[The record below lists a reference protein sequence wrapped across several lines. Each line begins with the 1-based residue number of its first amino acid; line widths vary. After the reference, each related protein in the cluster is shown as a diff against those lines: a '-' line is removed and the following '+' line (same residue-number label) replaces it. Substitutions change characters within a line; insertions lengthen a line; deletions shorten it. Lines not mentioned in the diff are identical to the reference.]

1 MNFFKALLITN
12 IIILILIV
20 PSFIVLDK
28 YLARHNDTSVSNIIA
43 SPENSDSGVIDLNN
57 EEPVATPSTAPTE
70 KTISIP
76 DELLPTYHGFKWE
89 VLKDKDW
96 IDTEKNISFPNP
108 EKYNIIEGVTT
119 FRGNNFRNAPSYGT
133 AQVNEKK
140 LEKVWSIKIGYID
153 VWTGVGWN
161 GQPAI
166 VKWSDDIRTKMN
178 IVENKKIRQI

>member
-70 KTISIP
+70 KPFPFQMNSSQLIT
-76 DELLPTYHGFKWE
+76 
-89 VLKDKDW
+89 VL
-96 IDTEKNISFPNP
+96 
-108 EKYNIIEGVTT
+108 
-119 FRGNNFRNAPSYGT
+119 
-133 AQVNEKK
+133 
-140 LEKVWSIKIGYID
+140 
-153 VWTGVGWN
+153 N
-161 GQPAI
+161 G
-166 VKWSDDIRTKMN
+166 KF
-178 IVENKKIRQI
+178 